1 MGLAWRFGRVLEI
14 VTGRNSPITR
24 ESVQN
29 TNKVHAYE
37 SDFLERTLERKGCA
51 WEYESIQST
60 IEKTAPYVLG
70 DLGATK

>member
-1 MGLAWRFGRVLEI
+1 
-14 VTGRNSPITR
+14 
-24 ESVQN
+24 VQN